1 MMPDI
6 ISLNLSRAR
15 DFGANRFWHFHK
27 TSAYEALRM
36 SFWISIKNR
45 YIYSHSLRALG
56 KKSFCILVA
65 LFIAEADISLFKEF
79 VFIAALIWRKG

>member
-6 ISLNLSRAR
+6 ISLNLSRVR

-36 SFWISIKNR
+36 SF
-45 YIYSHSLRALG
+45 
-56 KKSFCILVA
+56 
-65 LFIAEADISLFKEF
+65 
-79 VFIAALIWRKG
+79 